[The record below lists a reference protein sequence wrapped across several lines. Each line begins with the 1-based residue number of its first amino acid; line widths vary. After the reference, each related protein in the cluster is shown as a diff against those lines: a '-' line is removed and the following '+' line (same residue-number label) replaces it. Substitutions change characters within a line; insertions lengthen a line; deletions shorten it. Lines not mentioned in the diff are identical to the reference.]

1 MHDGDMTIEQ
11 MRDSDM
17 TTEQILDAINGG
29 PRPPRKKH
37 TMYFK
42 APCSKHQMMGVH
54 GFEIIPARSAF
65 GPLVEPGTPFP
76 GSVSLVG
83 HAGDLAPYDIYE
95 CDEEDDG
102 WLLVA
107 FDAEVG
113 EGAELVKCIFP
124 HPELSASLI
133 SLENDAYVK
142 CTWFDRAGIHVGSER
157 RWGHIVNGE
166 VTLLTA
172 GQAVSLGLEKP
183 KVQKVQLVV
192 TDEPAI
198 AEYLVECGVAEPG
211 VRVVESA
218 SVEDVRG
225 INVAGDIPV
234 YLAAHARSITSVH
247 MGDVPRKRNKKL
259 TLKQV
264 RKNVLGV
271 YKHNVEG
278 A

>member
-17 TTEQILDAINGG
+17 TTEQILDDINGG
-29 PRPPRKKH
+29 PRPPRKKRSL
-37 TMYFK
+37 YFK
-42 APCSKHQMMGVH
+42 APCPKHQTMGVH
-54 GFEIIPARSAF
+54 GLELISARGL
-65 GPLVEPGTPFP
+65 GPSVEPGTPFP

-95 CDEEDDG
+95 CDEYDEG
-102 WLLVA
+102 WVLIA

-113 EGAELVKCIFP
+113 EGAELVKRIFP

-133 SLENDAYVK
+133 SLEDDAYVK

-166 VTLLTA
+166 VTLLTP
-172 GQAVSLGLEKP
+172 GEAVSLGLEKP
-183 KVQKVQLVV
+183 KVEKVQLVV

-198 AEYLVECGVAEPG
+198 AEYLVENEVAEPG

-218 SVEDVRG
+218 SIEDVRG

-247 MGDVPRKRNKKL
+247 MGDVPRKSNKKL